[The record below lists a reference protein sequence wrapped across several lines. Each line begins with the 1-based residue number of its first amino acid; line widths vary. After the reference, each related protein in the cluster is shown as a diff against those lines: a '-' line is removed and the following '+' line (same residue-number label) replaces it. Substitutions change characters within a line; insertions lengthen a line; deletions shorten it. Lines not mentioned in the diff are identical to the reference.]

1 MSILDLP
8 LARQEQIAKED
19 GFLNVEAWRAH
30 VQAKLDAGKQ
40 HVESLKQVS
49 YYDDLSPEQQAKYRR
64 FGSKMASSNPTK

>member
-8 LARQEQIAKED
+8 LERQEQIAKED

-40 HVESLKQVS
+40 HIEALKQVS
-49 YYDDLSPEQQAKYRR
+49 YYDDLSTEEQAQYLRW
-64 FGSKMASSNPTK
+64 GSKLASGNPIS

>member
-19 GFLNVEAWRAH
+19 GFINVEAWRAH

-40 HVESLKQVS
+40 HTGSLKQVS
-49 YYDDLSPEQQAKYRR
+49 YYDDLSEKEKAKYRR
-64 FGSKMASSNPTK
+64 WGSKMASSNPAK

>member
-8 LARQEQIAKED
+8 LVRQEQIAKED

-40 HVESLKQVS
+40 HIESLKQIS
-49 YYDDLSPEQQAKYRR
+49 YYDDLSTEEQAKYRR
-64 FGSKMASSNPTK
+64 WGSKVASGYPLE

>member
-8 LARQEQIAKED
+8 LARQAQIAKED

-30 VQAKLDAGKQ
+30 VQAKLDAGKK

-49 YYDDLSPEQQAKYRR
+49 YYDDLSTEEQAKYRR
-64 FGSKMASSNPTK
+64 WGSKVASGNPSS

>member
-40 HVESLKQVS
+40 HEESLKQVS
-49 YYDDLSPEQQAKYRR
+49 YYDDLSIEEQAKYRR
-64 FGSKMASSNPTK
+64 WGSKVASGNPTS